1 MRESAGRPAY
11 LRKKGWII
19 MLRILFFTIAVLLTA
34 GTVVLAQLPPQPP
47 PVAHPLGQG
56 QGNDQERA
64 ACHPDVMRFCRQL
77 VKDDQDADVFAI
89 LDCLQTNRGRISGA
103 CRQVLADHGQ

>member
-1 MRESAGRPAY
+1 
-11 LRKKGWII
+11 
-19 MLRILFFTIAVLLTA
+19 MLRTFLFTIAVVSTA
-34 GTVVLAQLPPQPP
+34 GTVVLAQIPAQPP
-47 PVAHPLGQG
+47 PVASPLG

-77 VKDDQDADVFAI
+77 VRDNQDADVFAI
-89 LDCLQTNRGRISGA
+89 LDCLQTNWNRISLA